1 VSCIRQVPG
10 GRRLFLTFDDG
21 PAGAST
27 EATAELLARLDVRA
41 TFFVVAE
48 RARRQPGQLHRL
60 VAAGHAVGNHS
71 LDHRWGAFFGSRQR
85 MLGWVKAAEAT
96 LSDLLGAPT
105 VGFRSPAGVRTP
117 PLHWAL
123 RQLGMPLIHWN
134 VRFYDA
140 VWCWREAAALAS
152 LRRTPPGSI
161 VLLHDRQKAQ
171 HLPVFLATLERYVE
185 AARAAGFTLSPLTP
199 EDVRLPASWG
209 AAVAGARPEASQASQ
224 STPSKPE

>member
-1 VSCIRQVPG
+1 LPGEPFVSCIRRVPG
-10 GRRLFLTFDDG
+10 GKRLFLTFDDG

-27 EATAELLARLDVRA
+27 EATVELLARLDVRA

-48 RARRQPGQLHRL
+48 RARRQPEQLRRL

-140 VWCWREAAALAS
+140 VWQWREAAALAS
-152 LRRTPPGSI
+152 LLRTAPGSI
-161 VLLHDRQKAQ
+161 VLLHDRQRLQ

-185 AARAAGFTLSPLTP
+185 AARAAGFLLAPLAPKDVQLSASAGGRGLR
-199 EDVRLPASWG
+199 RL
-209 AAVAGARPEASQASQ
+209 
-224 STPSKPE
+224 